1 MTLKNKI
8 NVFMTI
14 FMYELEVK
22 LSNSREKLKKIT
34 YQLDEANTDRY
45 LKECIKEII
54 EKNKN
59 TLVKNTC
66 IKSFRDTEFSEL
78 PIHQINCIKNHIS
91 LIKVLLPENINT
103 SVMSKL
109 NHLNKKNTVLPDIV
123 LELMIDNNI
132 HYEPIE
138 LKSTKTDSI
147 PGSSIQQINPDE
159 WVIFIKHTKNSL
171 EITTGRYINS
181 INSKIQFPDRSLR
194 PQVSFKELL
203 NWNINHR
210 QVKDNMFIIKQD
222 NNIDEKLVLLNDWQN
237 VLCQRWMEMLLH
249 SDNIKENE
257 PWFNNTL
264 RKFMCQFLDE
274 YNNLT
279 ENNKSKLYQ
288 TILSQIQN

>member
-1 MTLKNKI
+1 M
-8 NVFMTI
+8 
-14 FMYELEVK
+14 
-22 LSNSREKLKKIT
+22 
-34 YQLDEANTDRY
+34 
-45 LKECIKEII
+45 
-54 EKNKN
+54 
-59 TLVKNTC
+59 
-66 IKSFRDTEFSEL
+66 
-78 PIHQINCIKNHIS
+78 
-91 LIKVLLPENINT
+91 
-103 SVMSKL
+103 
-109 NHLNKKNTVLPDIV
+109 
-123 LELMIDNNI
+123 
-132 HYEPIE
+132 
-138 LKSTKTDSI
+138 
-147 PGSSIQQINPDE
+147 
-159 WVIFIKHTKNSL
+159 

-181 INSKIQFPDRSLR
+181 INSKIQFPDRSPR

-237 VLCQRWMEMLLH
+237 VLYQRWMEMLLH

-264 RKFMCQFLDE
+264 RKFMCQFLEE